1 MACVGVLFVLRYQ
14 TKVCDGCHNM
24 TQTSMGFDDFV
35 VVTVGRKEKHRPWL
49 NSKGTVAK
57 TKNKC
62 PKKDRR
68 YYKENKEKVEENGS
82 WSIQGIVWRTKKK
95 IRK

>member
-1 MACVGVLFVLRYQ
+1 
-14 TKVCDGCHNM
+14 M

-57 TKNKC
+57 TKKKC

-95 IRK
+95 IRKKNTEETDIIICLKKTNKN